1 MIKFFRKIRYNLM
14 ETGKTT
20 KYLKYAIGEIILVVI
35 GILIAL
41 QINTWNTDKIK
52 KSDERQIL
60 IELKKGLELDRDKM
74 EFELASCKVA
84 FEKMKHLQILLK
96 NKDYSYNENL
106 DTLFGQVYGIR
117 KIFLNNAFYEDLK
130 ASSLRIINNDDIRLQ
145 IVQLFELD
153 YKVLNDIFNVAEPS
167 VNQVIR
173 PYYLSNFHDID
184 FHDKATPN
192 NFNKVWNNTYY
203 HNIVD
208 YRIIG
213 VASNQI
219 SVYEKT
225 LPKINHII
233 NAIDGYIKL

>member
-1 MIKFFRKIRYNLM
+1 MLRFFRQIRKKLIEQDNVR
-14 ETGKTT
+14 
-20 KYLKYAIGEIILVVI
+20 KYLLYAIGEIILVVI

-41 QINTWNTDKIK
+41 QINTWNTNKIK
-52 KSDERQIL
+52 KSDESQIL

-74 EFELASCKVA
+74 EVELASCKVA
-84 FEKMKHLQILLK
+84 LEKMKHLQILLK
-96 NKDYSYNENL
+96 DKDHSYDENI
-106 DTLFGQVYGIR
+106 DSLFGQVYGIR

-153 YKVLNDIFNVAEPS
+153 YKVLNDIFNFAEPS
-167 VNQVIR
+167 VNEVIR

-192 NFNKVWNNTYY
+192 NFNMIWNDTYY

-213 VASNQI
+213 VAANQI

-233 NAIDGYIKL
+233 HAIDVYLKR